1 MRREAAGIRE
11 AEMMREDEHEG
22 ASGDKIT
29 KPPPNGRERWKARSE
44 LRKPREAKDHHITM
58 EGW

>member
-1 MRREAAGIRE
+1 MRREAAGIRG
-11 AEMMREDEHEG
+11 AEIREKTSTRG
-22 ASGDKIT
+22 QAVIKIT

>member
-1 MRREAAGIRE
+1 
-11 AEMMREDEHEG
+11 MMREDEHEG
-22 ASGDKIT
+22 QAVIKIT
-29 KPPPNGRERWKARSE
+29 KPPPNGRERWKACSE